1 MSAEFPTQQPGVNF
15 LTEGGQ
21 ETEILYKYGFDLPHF
36 AMFPLLDNPR
46 AVAELR
52 GMYGRYL
59 DTAARH
65 GFGVIVGGLDY
76 RASPDWGSLLGCACR
91 VLACTREGHRPAAG

>member
-1 MSAEFPTQQPGVNF
+1 MPAEFPTQQPGLNY

-21 ETEILYKYGFDLPHF
+21 ETEIMIKFGFDPPHF
-36 AMFPLLDNPR
+36 SMFPLLDDPR

-76 RASPDWGSLLGCACR
+76 RASPDRASLLGYSPRGTAQRRLR
-91 VLACTREGHRPAAG
+91 VHA